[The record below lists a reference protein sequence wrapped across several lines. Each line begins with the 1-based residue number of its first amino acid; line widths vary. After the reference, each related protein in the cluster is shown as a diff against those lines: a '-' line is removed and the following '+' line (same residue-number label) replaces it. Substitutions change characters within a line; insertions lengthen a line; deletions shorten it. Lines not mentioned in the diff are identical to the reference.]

1 MLLNL
6 KLLVFL
12 LSMII
17 SGFQMIRN
25 YILEILEVLLV
36 IFNYGMMLVNI
47 VTLEIK
53 EVVIYASM
61 VVQ

>member
-12 LSMII
+12 LFMII

-25 YILEILEVLLV
+25 YISEILEVLSV
-36 IFNYGMMLVNI
+36 IFNYGMMMVLI
-47 VTLEIK
+47 VILEIK